1 MKLQSLARQIFTKKS
16 HTVLRFTV
24 LNVRIIFSH
33 SEHESDDERPP
44 SELFSKSLYPP
55 LYYSQVNYMFQWTSL
70 FLLYCKLHKINVNF
84 EYVCYYFIQLGSGHI
99 TLLLGGGVTSSPQI
113 VVYMLRSIIWSGVR
127 VYFWSGNLGSCI
139 FWRPSDASPT
149 NHGSQLPPPFLLL
162 HCLCALYF
170 LSFILSFVFSLPCFV
185 SSFLPFPS
193 S

>member
-84 EYVCYYFIQLGSGHI
+84 EYVCYYFIQLDISLSCWVGGYIFTTNSCLHAPKYDLKWGEGVFLIWESG
-99 TLLLGGGVTSSPQI
+99 Q
-113 VVYMLRSIIWSGVR
+113 
-127 VYFWSGNLGSCI
+127 
-139 FWRPSDASPT
+139 
-149 NHGSQLPPPFLLL
+149 
-162 HCLCALYF
+162 LYF
-170 LSFILSFVFSLPCFV
+170 LEAIRRLSH
-185 SSFLPFPS
+185 
-193 S
+193 